1 MEKEEFVTLLQSL
14 LRKTNGIDRKLAMM
28 LCKIDDRVD
37 KKYTSETLDEYTS
50 IQRLL
55 LSMTKDIQATLRK
68 MGAND

>member
-37 KKYTSETLDEYTS
+37 KKYTSETLDEYAS

-68 MGAND
+68 MRSND

>member
-37 KKYTSETLDEYTS
+37 KKYTSETLDEYAS

-68 MGAND
+68 MGPND

>member
-1 MEKEEFVTLLQSL
+1 MEKEEFVTLLQGL
-14 LRKTNGIDRKLAMM
+14 LRKTNGIGRKLAIM

-37 KKYTSETLDEYTS
+37 KKYTSETLDEYAS

-68 MGAND
+68 MGSND

>member
-1 MEKEEFVTLLQSL
+1 MEKEEFVALLQCL
-14 LRKTNGIDRKLAMM
+14 LRKTNGIDRKLAIM

-37 KKYTSETLDEYTS
+37 KKYTSETLDEYAS

-68 MGAND
+68 MRSND

>member
-68 MGAND
+68 MGSND

>member
-68 MGAND
+68 MGPND